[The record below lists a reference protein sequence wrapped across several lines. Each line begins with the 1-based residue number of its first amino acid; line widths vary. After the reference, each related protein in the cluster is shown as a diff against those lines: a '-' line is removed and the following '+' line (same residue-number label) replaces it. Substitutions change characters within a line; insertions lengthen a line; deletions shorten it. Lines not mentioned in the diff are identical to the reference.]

1 MKFILGNL
9 SPQIVVARSSN
20 LSCFLP
26 TINRVSL
33 YVQSNAQYSASNRR
47 PMDYH
52 EIERLS
58 NRLPAMMITAIKWWY
73 KIRPLKVEI
82 ADLRRRLLR
91 NKEGF
96 ETKRHSQTRYFVR
109 FPFLT
114 DEEFANWKV
123 VTDSYYGQG
132 YSWAEFVRS
141 YRSAPGCAKALD
153 LNESVYPNA
162 VEGDASERVSKTP
175 VISSFDDANSD
186 HLFGYTHPVVYP
198 KLSFRPASKQANSD
212 AIVMTSSDPKFK
224 GYGLFR
230 GFISTRVPKRGDLVR
245 AGFANLHSPESRLFG
260 FVLPYGFGAYSH
272 LVIRYRGDGRNY
284 QIVVLPPQHWDF
296 GRYNSHQFTL
306 YTRGGPYWQIA
317 KIPLSKFYRT
327 HSELI
332 HTRQTPSDLLHMRLF
347 AITLKDNIEGP
358 FSLELD
364 YISLYFDEQ
373 QNDSFDY
380 EEYCRSGAVC

>member
-198 KLSFRPASKQANSD
+198 KLSFRPASKQA
-212 AIVMTSSDPKFK
+212 ILMQF
-224 GYGLFR
+224 
-230 GFISTRVPKRGDLVR
+230 
-245 AGFANLHSPESRLFG
+245 PESRLFG

-296 GRYNSHQFTL
+296 DRYNSHQFTL